1 MRVFYW
7 REKIRKSEY
16 FSQFLGAYKFP
27 RGFLARENFGNKK
40 ASKTAARKKK
50 KPMVGGFT
58 YDILRVCRVC
68 PSLSF
73 CVCWMFC
80 LRNFVSLF
88 LSQLVMVCLLTKF
101 SLSFR
106 DFLVLSHYLECVTLF
121 VYGRTFTYDVVL
133 SHYLVFVTL

>member
-1 MRVFYW
+1 MVIKKRVK
-7 REKIRKSEY
+7 R
-16 FSQFLGAYKFP
+16 Q
-27 RGFLARENFGNKK
+27 RGR
-40 ASKTAARKKK
+40 K

-68 PSLSF
+68 PSLSL
-73 CVCWMFC
+73 CVCWIFC

-88 LSQLVMVCLLTKF
+88 LSQLVIVCLLTKF